1 MLQVWGGG
9 RNLLE
14 ELIELKQKN
23 DLETYIKD
31 FDILWNR
38 SEISE
43 KNTLVFFIGGLEV
56 EVKNMIKM
64 FEPKSLK
71 QAYTFAR
78 LHDNTFTH

>member
-1 MLQVWGGG
+1 VLQVWGGG
-9 RNLLE
+9 TNLLE

-56 EVKNMIKM
+56 EVKNLIRM
-64 FEPKSLK
+64 FFYWGGEI
-71 QAYTFAR
+71 Y
-78 LHDNTFTH
+78 